1 MTNTLNR
8 RRFCSKVAGIA
19 SVAAAGVLNSPA
31 LSAEKNFPPG
41 RFVDV
46 HVHVGGIRKGATRS
60 LKVKDLLKW
69 MDANEVAQACVL
81 PLVSPESFPNP
92 VSTEYVLEHTQP
104 YRDRLIPFCSIDPR
118 NTWYGSGKA
127 LIGQLERYKEK
138 GARGFGEHKPGVEI
152 TDKRNLAIFAGCQA
166 TGLPVLFHL
175 DSRRNVDVPGL
186 PGLRSVLK
194 TFPKGVFIGH
204 ATGFWNS
211 ISGGANVSFSRYQK
225 GKVEPGG
232 GLDRLMDV
240 FPSLYGDLSA
250 FSAFNAISRDP
261 EFGREFLIRRADRML
276 FGTDYL
282 TPDQEIP
289 QLDFYRQLDLP
300 ADVQQKIFRD
310 NARRVLKLAEY
321 SS

>member
-1 MTNTLNR
+1 MTNKFNR
-8 RRFCSKVAGIA
+8 RRFCSRVARLTGTA
-19 SVAAAGVLNSPA
+19 MAGVLSSPVLA
-31 LSAEKNFPPG
+31 AEKDFPPG

-46 HVHVGGIRKGATRS
+46 HVHIGGIRKGATRP
-60 LKVKDLLKW
+60 LNVEDLLKW
-69 MDANEVAQACVL
+69 MDANDVAQACVL

-92 VSTEYVLEHTQP
+92 ISTEYVLERTQP
-104 YRDRLIPFCSIDPR
+104 FRDRLIPFCSIDPR
-118 NTWYGSGKA
+118 NTWYGSGNA

-138 GARGFGEHKPGVEI
+138 GARGFGEHKPGVEF
-152 TDKRNLAIFAGCQA
+152 TDKRNLAIFEGCQA
-166 TGLPVLFHL
+166 TELPVLFHL

-194 TFPKGVFIGH
+194 RFPQGVFIGH

-211 ISGGANVSFSRYQK
+211 ISGGTNVSLGTYQK

-232 GLDRLMDV
+232 ALDQLMDE
-240 FPSLYGDLSA
+240 FPNLYGDLSA

-282 TPDQEIP
+282 TPDQEVP
-289 QLDFYRQLDLP
+289 QLDFYRRLDLP

-310 NARRVLKLAEY
+310 NVRRVLKLTAE
-321 SS
+321 

>member
-1 MTNTLNR
+1 MTHTLDR
-8 RRFCSKVAGIA
+8 RRFCSTLAGL
-19 SVAAAGVLNSPA
+19 AGTA
-31 LSAEKNFPPG
+31 LTGLLHPSSSSAEQRFPAG

-46 HVHVGGIRKGATRS
+46 HVHIGGIRKGATRP
-60 LKVKDLLKW
+60 LKVEDLLKW
-69 MDANEVAQACVL
+69 METNDVAQACVL

-92 VSTEYVLEHTQP
+92 ISTEYVLEHTRP

-118 NTWYGSGKA
+118 NTWYGSGTA
-127 LIGQLERYKEK
+127 LVGQLERYKAQ
-138 GARGFGEHKPGVEI
+138 GARGFGEHKPGVKI

-166 TGLPVLFHL
+166 TELPVLFHL

-194 TFPKGVFIGH
+194 SFPKGVFIGH

-211 ISGGANVSFSRYQK
+211 ISGGPIVAFGQYQK
-225 GKVEPGG
+225 GKVQPGG
-232 GLDRLMDV
+232 ALDRLMDE
-240 FPSLYGDLSA
+240 FPGLYGDLSA

-261 EFGREFLIRRADRML
+261 DFGREFLIRRADRML

-289 QLDFYRQLDLP
+289 QLDFYRRLDLP
-300 ADVQQKIFRD
+300 PEVQQKIFRD
-310 NARRVLKLAEY
+310 NVRRILKLT
-321 SS
+321 

>member
-1 MTNTLNR
+1 MTNVLSR
-8 RRFCSKVAGIA
+8 RRFCSRLAGFTG
-19 SVAAAGVLNSPA
+19 AALAGVHSSPA
-31 LSAEKNFPPG
+31 LTAEKKFPPG

-46 HVHVGGIRKGATRS
+46 HVHIGGIRKGATRP
-60 LKVKDLLKW
+60 LTVENLLQW
-69 MDANEVAQACVL
+69 MDANDVAQACVL

-92 VSTEYVLEHTQP
+92 ISTEYVLQHTQP
-104 YRDRLIPFCSIDPR
+104 FRDRLIPFCSIDPR
-118 NTWYGSGKA
+118 NTWYGSGNA
-127 LIGQLERYKEK
+127 LIRQLERYKEK

-152 TDKRNLAIFAGCQA
+152 TDKRNLAIFEGCQA

-194 TFPKGVFIGH
+194 KFPQGVFIGH

-211 ISGGANVSFSRYQK
+211 ISGGPNVSLSTYQK

-232 GLDRLMDV
+232 ALDRLMDE
-240 FPSLYGDLSA
+240 FPNLYGDLSA

-261 EFGREFLIRRADRML
+261 DFGREFLIRRADRML

-289 QLDFYRQLDLP
+289 QLDFYRRLDLP
-300 ADVQQKIFRD
+300 RDVQQKIFRD
-310 NARRVLKLAEY
+310 NVRRILKLTAD
-321 SS
+321 